1 MSRYGIG
8 LGLAAAA
15 AFYTGNN
22 YFAVKNS
29 IAVYTE
35 FIFSIKLMILKY
47 IWGIYKFDIIK
58 RRIKLATVNNPLS
71 I

>member
-22 YFAVKNS
+22 YVAVKNS
-29 IAVYTE
+29 IAIYNE
-35 FIFSIKLMILKY
+35 LMFSIKLMILKY
-47 IWGIYKFDIIK
+47 IWG
-58 RRIKLATVNNPLS
+58 LMN
-71 I
+71 

>member
-22 YFAVKNS
+22 YVAVKNS
-29 IAVYTE
+29 IAIYTE
-35 FIFSIKLMILKY
+35 LMFSIKLMILKY
-47 IWGIYKFDIIK
+47 IWG
-58 RRIKLATVNNPLS
+58 LMN
-71 I
+71 